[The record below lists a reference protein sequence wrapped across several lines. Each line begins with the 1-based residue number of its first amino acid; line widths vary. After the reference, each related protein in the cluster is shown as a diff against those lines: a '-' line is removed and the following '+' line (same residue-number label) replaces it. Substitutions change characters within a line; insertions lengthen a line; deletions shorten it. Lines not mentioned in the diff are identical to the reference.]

1 MHGQQMA
8 WDQLLALTTTAGNVA
23 VKNGEKITMALKN
36 MSMILLT
43 KALLKVDPLLALQTT
58 SHPLLGQRMELG
70 RPVEMTR
77 KPHKTKPASA
87 GFLMR
92 KIN

>member
-1 MHGQQMA
+1 
-8 WDQLLALTTTAGNVA
+8 
-23 VKNGEKITMALKN
+23 MALQN

-58 SHPLLGQRMELG
+58 SHPLLGQRMGLG

-77 KPHKTKPASA
+77 SNKTKPASA
-87 GFLMR
+87 GFFY
-92 KIN
+92 